1 MDDDNSLMKKN
12 ALILGIAIIAIGI
25 GIAIVALVARLN
37 PAPDHLGGV
46 DAQRNQE
53 TFGKQLVGIGAELR
67 FDHRAGQIVVV
78 SPLAGSPALKAGLR
92 AGDAIVTIDGM
103 EIREFPKGKELETAV
118 ELIRGQSGEPV
129 HLGIR
134 RPGKEAIDSVRI
146 TRGPIQLESVRGER
160 RRPDQEWEFMLSDQ
174 DKIGYV
180 GIREFDQGTLKECR
194 NALTDLKRRGM
205 KGLVLDL
212 RSNPGGRL
220 LEAVGV
226 ADLFN
231 EDGTIVTARQHQG
244 QVKTWTAT
252 KASTLS
258 GFPIAVLA
266 NRTTSSAGEVL
277 AACLQD
283 HGRAVVIGERTY
295 GQGEVRSAIPFEG
308 GNTGVKMPT
317 TSLFRPNGRALH
329 RSLDASATDDWGVRP
344 DQQIECT
351 DDEVKRHLENRNQR
365 DVVKAEVQLDE
376 EFRDRA
382 LEAAL
387 SHLREKL

>member
-1 MDDDNSLMKKN
+1 MKKN
-12 ALILGIAIIAIGI
+12 ALILGITIIAIGS
-25 GIAIVALVARLN
+25 GIAIMALVARLN
-37 PAPDHLGGV
+37 PAPDHWGGV
-46 DAQRNQE
+46 DVDRNQQ
-53 TFGKQLVGIGAELR
+53 TLGKQLVGIGAELR
-67 FDHRAGQIVVV
+67 FDQMVGQIVVV
-78 SPLAGSPALKAGLR
+78 SPLAGSPAQKAGLR
-92 AGDAIVTIDGM
+92 AGDAIVTINGI

-146 TRGPIQLESVRGER
+146 VRGPIRLESVRGDR

-174 DKIGYV
+174 NKIGYV
-180 GIREFDQGTLKECR
+180 RICAFDQGTLKEFR
-194 NALTDLKRRGM
+194 NALNDLKRRGM

-226 ADLFN
+226 ADLLI
-231 EDGTIVTARQHQG
+231 EDGTIVTARQRQG
-244 QVKTWTAT
+244 QERTWTAT
-252 KASTLS
+252 KAGTFS
-258 GFPIAVLA
+258 GFPIAVLV

-283 HGRAVVIGERTY
+283 HGRALVIGERTY
-295 GQGEVRSAIPFEG
+295 GQGVVRSAILLEG
-308 GNTGVKMPT
+308 GNTG
-317 TSLFRPNGRALH
+317 TSLYRPNGQALH
-329 RSLDASATDDWGVRP
+329 RSPDAAETDDWGVRP
-344 DQQIECT
+344 DQQVECT
-351 DDEVKRHLENRNQR
+351 DDEVSRHQEDRNQR
-365 DVVKAEVQLDE
+365 DAVNGEVQKEE

-387 SHLREKL
+387 RYLRERL